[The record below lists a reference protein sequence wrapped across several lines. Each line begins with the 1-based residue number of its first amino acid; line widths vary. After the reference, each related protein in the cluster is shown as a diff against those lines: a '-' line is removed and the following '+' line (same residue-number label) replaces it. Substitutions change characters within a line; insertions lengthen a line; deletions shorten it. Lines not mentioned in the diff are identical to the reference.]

1 MTCAVDSCLAPPNGM
16 SSAEDASRGSRVA
29 VSTGPQ
35 LTTSSRANE
44 ARAITVWRYLE
55 WRCEYWEGDGASELR
70 LYRSDE
76 LFQLARSLDTF
87 EILERLVS
95 WHNALPI
102 PEIRSGLDR
111 RAVRRGGR
119 RAEDRSD
126 GYK

>member
-1 MTCAVDSCLAPPNGM
+1 
-16 SSAEDASRGSRVA
+16 VA

-76 LFQLARSLDTF
+76 LF

-126 GYK
+126 GY